1 MSYAEPERRS
11 LLVAGLR
18 DLAAY
23 LEAHSGLPAP
33 HNVDAMVFPD
43 RDSDSAMCAEIE
55 RIAKIIGAS
64 VTDDGHYRASRSFGP
79 VTYSVVAI
87 LAEARARHDALLS
100 YDGSVIPDSSATS
113 SEVDGR

>member
-1 MSYAEPERRS
+1 MYAETDKRS
-11 LLVAGLR
+11 LFIAGLR
-18 DLAAY
+18 DLATY
-23 LEAHSGLPAP
+23 LESHPDVPAP
-33 HNVDAMVFPD
+33 LNLDAMVFPD